1 MTITPLLD
9 TLRLQKIDDE
19 EYFSEKYSN
28 YISNSRLG
36 LINPDQDG
44 SPERFFAG
52 FKPMYSAAFDLGTG
66 VHCCTLQNDL
76 FTICEEVDKPTAK
89 LGALADRLYSTYKT
103 REITTEDII
112 KEATIIDYYG
122 GNLNTAKIKAV
133 LEKCEPYWR
142 DRKQF
147 EEHYNEDKTL
157 LYFDPKSRHTVQSC
171 VKALASNKK
180 IQDLLHPTGLIE
192 DPISDTEQAILLDVQ
207 VESDKGNFKLRL
219 KSKLDHFSIDRDT
232 NTVTVNDVKT
242 IGKIVSEMSSNIE
255 KFHYNRELA
264 MYSWLLSL
272 CAEKY
277 YGLEKPTIKGN
288 YLVVS
293 TIPAYYTKVIPMT
306 KGMFKEG
313 WNEFRRLLRLV
324 AECVANDNPEFG
336 IWN

>member
-1 MTITPLLD
+1 M
-9 TLRLQKIDDE
+9 
-19 EYFSEKYSN
+19 
-28 YISNSRLG
+28 
-36 LINPDQDG
+36 
-44 SPERFFAG
+44 
-52 FKPMYSAAFDLGTG
+52 
-66 VHCCTLQNDL
+66 QNDL

-89 LGALADRLYSTYKT
+89 LGALADRLYSVYKNGEVT
-103 REITTEDII
+103 KEDII

-147 EEHYNEDKTL
+147 EEYYKEDKTL

-219 KSKLDHFSIDRDT
+219 KSKLDHFSIDKET
-232 NTVTVNDVKT
+232 NTVVVNDVKT
-242 IGKIVSEMSSNIE
+242 IGKIVSEMGGNIE

-264 MYSWLLSL
+264 MYAWLLSL

-277 YGLEKPTIKGN
+277 YGLDKPTVKGN

>member
-1 MTITPLLD
+1 
-9 TLRLQKIDDE
+9 
-19 EYFSEKYSN
+19 
-28 YISNSRLG
+28 
-36 LINPDQDG
+36 
-44 SPERFFAG
+44 
-52 FKPMYSAAFDLGTG
+52 MYSAAFDLGTG
-66 VHCCTLQNDL
+66 VHCCTLQSDL

-89 LGALADRLYSTYKT
+89 VGALADRLYSTYKT

-122 GNLNTAKIKAV
+122 GNLNSAKIKAV

>member
-36 LINPDQDG
+36 LINPDQGG
-44 SPERFFAG
+44 SPERFFTG

-66 VHCCTLQNDL
+66 VHCCTLQSDL
-76 FTICEEVDKPTAK
+76 FTICEKVDKPTAK
-89 LGALADRLYSTYKT
+89 VGALADRLYSTYKT

-147 EEHYNEDKTL
+147 EEHYKEDKTL

>member
-1 MTITPLLD
+1 MTITPILD
-9 TLRLQKIDDE
+9 TLRLQKIDDA

-44 SPERFFAG
+44 SPERFFTG

-66 VHCCTLQNDL
+66 VHCCTLQSDL

-89 LGALADRLYSTYKT
+89 VGALADRLYSTNKT
-103 REITTEDII
+103 IEITTEDII

>member
-1 MTITPLLD
+1 M
-9 TLRLQKIDDE
+9 
-19 EYFSEKYSN
+19 
-28 YISNSRLG
+28 
-36 LINPDQDG
+36 
-44 SPERFFAG
+44 
-52 FKPMYSAAFDLGTG
+52 
-66 VHCCTLQNDL
+66 QNDL

-207 VESDKGNFKLRL
+207 VESDKGSFKLRL
-219 KSKLDHFSIDRDT
+219 KSKLDHFSIDKET
-232 NTVTVNDVKT
+232 NTITVNDVKT
-242 IGKIVSEMSSNIE
+242 IGKIVSEMRGNIE

>member
-36 LINPDQDG
+36 LINPDQGG

-66 VHCCTLQNDL
+66 VHCCTLQSDL

-89 LGALADRLYSTYKT
+89 VGALADRLYSTYKT

-147 EEHYNEDKTL
+147 EEHYKEDKTL

>member
-1 MTITPLLD
+1 M
-9 TLRLQKIDDE
+9 
-19 EYFSEKYSN
+19 
-28 YISNSRLG
+28 
-36 LINPDQDG
+36 
-44 SPERFFAG
+44 
-52 FKPMYSAAFDLGTG
+52 
-66 VHCCTLQNDL
+66 QNDL

-89 LGALADRLYSTYKT
+89 VGALADRLYSTYKT

-147 EEHYNEDKTL
+147 EEHYKEDKTL

-277 YGLEKPTIKGN
+277 YGLEKPTVKGN

>member
-1 MTITPLLD
+1 MTITPLLY

-36 LINPDQDG
+36 LINPDQGG
-44 SPERFFAG
+44 SPERFFTG

-66 VHCCTLQNDL
+66 VHCCTLQSDL

-89 LGALADRLYSTYKT
+89 VGALADRLYSTYKT

-122 GNLNTAKIKAV
+122 GNLNSAKIKAV

-232 NTVTVNDVKT
+232 NTVVVNDVKT
-242 IGKIVSEMSSNIE
+242 IGKIVSEMGGNIE

-264 MYSWLLSL
+264 MYAWLLSL

-277 YGLEKPTIKGN
+277 YGLDKPIVKGN